1 MKRPRTKFQ
10 AHTMTD
16 SKVIRLKKSKFSIR
30 STFIVGSKFVA
41 AQFFILINI
50 LLKLQQQ
57 MLTCL
62 GVVVLDVKLYRCRTF
77 SVTTGDLLTLN
88 ISLERLEWFSST
100 VFYLWFRWVFR
111 TFDFCFIATATR
123 CLAYR
128 FDFLYMLC
136 ILCFQCKRGKLT
148 KFVNY

>member
-1 MKRPRTKFQ
+1 
-10 AHTMTD
+10 MTD

-41 AQFFILINI
+41 AQFFILIDI

-88 ISLERLEWFSST
+88 ISLERLE
-100 VFYLWFRWVFR
+100 
-111 TFDFCFIATATR
+111 
-123 CLAYR
+123 
-128 FDFLYMLC
+128 
-136 ILCFQCKRGKLT
+136 
-148 KFVNY
+148 